1 MTIDTQRL
9 RELAQNATPGPWT
22 QWEGHGWVAAG
33 TPEANAEGYMAGTYG
48 QVCRTDCGDFSDAQ
62 EIKNAEYIAAANP
75 ATVLALLDEIKN
87 SRAVL
92 KSYSK
97 VLVEISES
105 LDIAPFH
112 FTTPVAVERC
122 NRLIAIEKAA
132 RNLAKVKGRH
142 NSEIAMNKLIEAL
155 K

>member
-1 MTIDTQRL
+1 MSIDTTKL
-9 RELAQNATPGPWT
+9 RELAQAARPGPWERDICQIDKMWLKGRLQECVT
-22 QWEGHGWVAAG
+22 NQDAIVMAV
-33 TPEANAEGYMAGTYG
+33 TAE
-48 QVCRTDCGDFSDAQ
+48 DDAT
-62 EIKNAEYIAAANP
+62 AEYIAAANP

-122 NRLIAIEKAA
+122 KRLIAIEKAA

-142 NSEIAMNKLIEAL
+142 HSEQAMNQLLETL